1 MLLSFEYPE
10 PEIEKRNNFCENTG
24 TETELL
30 SKCYK
35 LRLSFPWNLN
45 LAFSISLKVKT
56 QLRRRRTGLRTGNQ
70 KDSWLLSIN
79 KTWVIFLLGSCFM
92 QRELC
97 TKQPLIPNTPPSPET
112 SPIICNFVSFWESNQ
127 LTRKSPGIPIQ
138 RPKLLLNKEG
148 EGKVSETQQS
158 NLSQCRLVCGQKRSS
173 FKEPN
178 KSMRL
183 SIMQAS
189 NL

>member
-56 QLRRRRTGLRTGNQ
+56 QLRRRRTGLRTENQ
-70 KDSWLLSIN
+70 KGSW
-79 KTWVIFLLGSCFM
+79 SCFM

-97 TKQPLIPNTPPSPET
+97 TKQPLIPNTPPSPRD
-112 SPIICNFVSFWESNQ
+112 FSNNLQ
-127 LTRKSPGIPIQ
+127 LC
-138 RPKLLLNKEG
+138 LLLRIQPTDQKIPWNSNPETKTSIEQRRGG
-148 EGKVSETQQS
+148 EGSPKPN
-158 NLSQCRLVCGQKRSS
+158 NLIYLNVVWSMVR
-173 FKEPN
+173 KEPN

>member
-97 TKQPLIPNTPPSPET
+97 TKQPLIPNTPPSPRD
-112 SPIICNFVSFWESNQ
+112 FSNNLQ
-127 LTRKSPGIPIQ
+127 LC
-138 RPKLLLNKEG
+138 LLLRIQPTDQKIPWNSNPETQTFIEQRRGG
-148 EGKVSETQQS
+148 EGSPKPN
-158 NLSQCRLVCGQKRSS
+158 NLIYLNLVWSVVRKQ
-173 FKEPN
+173 PN
-178 KSMRL
+178 RSMRL